1 MRNAEKRKAKKQT
14 CSWNPHHGDQ
24 YGCHYF
30 PECRV
35 KGRTGRWLARQ
46 VRLHF
51 GGEKQHHLP
60 EIRLAKHGC
69 FLRRILFRYQDG
81 MPNFLASLRQHLNF

>member
-1 MRNAEKRKAKKQT
+1 MLLKHSFKSLKAKSIPLISQRPCEKREKRKAKKQT
-14 CSWNPHHGDQ
+14 CSWNPHHGDP

-30 PECRV
+30 PGCRV
-35 KGRTGRWLARQ
+35 KGRMGRWLARQ

-60 EIRLAKHGC
+60 
-69 FLRRILFRYQDG
+69 
-81 MPNFLASLRQHLNF
+81 